1 MCICVALKSV
11 PARQTNFIICVL
23 LFFGGHIHID
33 STCACTS
40 NHCCIKVNTE
50 KRRIYALSN
59 DIFSSFSNAVCAL
72 IPYPVSVYGYSVRF
86 ARCCRVCNSWTSD
99 NNIHIST
106 WFNRFGE
113 WCDCSFRMRPMP
125 SIEVERKR
133 KCKNKTYFLNHR
145 KLQVGEA
152 ENYRNTL
159 AEKNRWKV
167 QMETFYRLTDS
178 FSKI

>member
-86 ARCCRVCNSWTSD
+86 ARCCRVCNSLDLVTVTVEPATIIYIYQHDSID
-99 NNIHIST
+99 SANGVIV
-106 WFNRFGE
+106 RFE
-113 WCDCSFRMRPMP
+113 CDPCR
-125 SIEVERKR
+125 V
-133 KCKNKTYFLNHR
+133 
-145 KLQVGEA
+145 
-152 ENYRNTL
+152 
-159 AEKNRWKV
+159 
-167 QMETFYRLTDS
+167 
-178 FSKI
+178 